1 MQFRTTA
8 QINTNQA
15 IRYITNHS
23 ATIVNYQR
31 QISSGLK
38 LHRSSDDPVSFHQV
52 TSLTTQLQQL
62 ESDSYAIVDAETK
75 LNTSV
80 STIQQAQNLL
90 VKAKTLAQQG
100 VQSTSD
106 SERNA
111 LAVEV
116 EGLLASMK
124 DISKTQ
130 SAGSFLYSGSKSN
143 TEPYEFGEPLVAGGP
158 IRADYVGATDSSSAF
173 IGLSVS
179 IETFYQGTQ
188 IFGASQR
195 GELLVLGDTGA
206 KTGAGTDSIIGR
218 ASLLV
223 QHTLTTFAGAS
234 GVAPGAS
241 SAARDT
247 VLGPAGA
254 NNITI
259 DDTSGT
265 GDFGTVVLNN
275 GEQFNWTRSDVD
287 LQIVGEDGREIYLD
301 MSSIAAGF
309 SGSVSLTSDGT
320 LSVDGGLTSVA
331 IDFSASQ
338 TLIDSTT
345 GRQTH
350 IDTTEVTQTGTD
362 HLEYPGTA
370 NVFQALHELAQD
382 LRNTRG
388 LDSQAFADSL
398 DRRLGE
404 LGNLAD
410 NMLHALGQQS
420 ASLQA
425 LDELEIRVQNLQLE
439 VETQVNNFQATDIP
453 EAVLRMQN
461 EQSLLEF
468 TYSVTAQIA
477 STSLIDFLR

>member
-1 MQFRTTA
+1 MQFRTTS

-38 LHRSSDDPVSFHQV
+38 LHRSSDDPVAFHQV
-52 TSLTTQLQQL
+52 TTLTTQLKML

-80 STIQQAQNLL
+80 STIQQAQSLL

-100 VQSTSD
+100 VQTTSD
-106 SERNA
+106 AERNA

-130 SAGSFLYSGSKSN
+130 SAGSFLYSGSKSDI
-143 TEPYEFGEPLVAGGP
+143 EPYSFGQPLVEGGP
-158 IRADYVGATDSSSAF
+158 IRADYQGANDGSSAF
-173 IGLSVS
+173 IGTSVS
-179 IETFYQGTQ
+179 IETFYRGTE
-188 IFGASQR
+188 IFGSGER

-206 KTGAGTDSIIGR
+206 KAGAGTDSIISR

-223 QHTLTTFAGAS
+223 QHTLTTFSGTSGVSPGTSSAS
-234 GVAPGAS
+234 GN
-241 SAARDT
+241 T

-254 NNITI
+254 NSVTI

-275 GEQFNWTRSDVD
+275 GEQFNWTRADVD
-287 LQIVGEDGREIYLD
+287 LQVIGEDGREIYLD
-301 MSSIAAGF
+301 MSTISAGF
-309 SGSVSLTSDGT
+309 SGSVSFASDGT

-338 TLIDSTT
+338 TVIDSTT

-350 IDTTEVTQTGTD
+350 IDTTEVDRSGTD
-362 HLEYPGTA
+362 YLEYPGTS

-388 LDSQAFADSL
+388 LDSQAFADAL

-404 LGNLAD
+404 VGQLAD
-410 NMLHALGQQS
+410 NMLHVLGQQS

-439 VETQVNNFQATDIP
+439 VETQVNDFQATDIP
-453 EAVLRMQN
+453 EAVLRLQN